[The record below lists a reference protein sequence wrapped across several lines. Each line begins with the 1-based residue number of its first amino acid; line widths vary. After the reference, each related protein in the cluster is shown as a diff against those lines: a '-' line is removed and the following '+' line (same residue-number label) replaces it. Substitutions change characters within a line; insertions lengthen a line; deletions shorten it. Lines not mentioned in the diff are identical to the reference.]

1 MLSLYLIKLIYKLTD
16 SWKTNRMKLK
26 YLKNLIVVCSKWRK
40 SIWLVDSYYIL
51 KQNKE
56 LVNENNK
63 SKNEIKCKKL

>member
-1 MLSLYLIKLIYKLTD
+1 
-16 SWKTNRMKLK
+16 MKLK
-26 YLKNLIVVCSKWRK
+26 YLKNLIVVYTKWRK